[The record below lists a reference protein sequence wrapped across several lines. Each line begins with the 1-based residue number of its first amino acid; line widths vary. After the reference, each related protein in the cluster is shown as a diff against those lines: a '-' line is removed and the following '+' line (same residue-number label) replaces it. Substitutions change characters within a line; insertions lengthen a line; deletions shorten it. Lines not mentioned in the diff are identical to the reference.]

1 MKIFIKIKY
10 LGSAYSGYQV
20 QKNAPTVQG
29 ELCKAA
35 ENLFGFECD
44 ITGCSRTDSGV
55 HANMFCATI
64 VRHGEKSIKTT
75 LPMER
80 LPRAINAFL
89 PSDIAVYEAEWVD
102 ENFHARHDV
111 EYKEYIYKVR
121 CSHERDPFLWDRCW
135 HYPREID
142 DFALEKMKRAAEH
155 FVGTHD
161 FSAYMAQGSPVENTV
176 RTVFYTDVIRDGENI
191 IFKVAGDGFLYNMVR
206 IMMGTLISVAVGKIS
221 PDDIPNITESGDRT
235 RAGMTAPPEGLYLN
249 FVKYR

>member
-1 MKIFIKIKY
+1 MKIFIKLKY

-35 ENLFGFECD
+35 EKLFGFECD

-55 HANMFCATI
+55 HANMFCATV
-64 VRHGEKSIKTT
+64 VRHGENKIETT
-75 LPMER
+75 LPMDR

-89 PSDIAVYEAEWVD
+89 PPDIAVYEAEWVSED
-102 ENFHARHDV
+102 FHARHDV
-111 EYKEYIYKVR
+111 EYKEYIYKIR
-121 CSHERDPFLWDRCW
+121 CSHERDPFLSDRCW
-135 HYPREID
+135 HYPRELGDSAI
-142 DFALEKMKRAAEH
+142 EKMKKAAKH
-155 FVGTHD
+155 FEGTHD
-161 FSAYMAQGSPVENTV
+161 FSAYMAQGSPVESTV
-176 RTVFYTDVIRDGENI
+176 RTIFYTDVIRDGENI

-206 IMMGTLISVAVGKIS
+206 IMTGTLMNVAVGKIS
-221 PDDIPNITESGDRT
+221 PDEIPSITESGDRT